1 MIEIGTSYYKHEIE
15 VRFAEGLF
23 SSSNDWQ
30 WFIEYTEEAFEPL
43 LNLESMNDYP
53 ACYSS
58 AQPAYVHL
66 ARIVDQVGD
75 VKPKFNT
82 AWLNHVYECVLVR
95 SGLMQPE
102 DCIKGNRFFDILCI
116 ASFGTYLINCVSKSS
131 YLYNAQLLVY
141 SNLHQLHDFEPLG
154 DDRSRIVTLSKRID
168 VPGFSD
174 VIDTLSANFNSTLI
188 LVDKT
193 YVSNMLDEHF
203 DANFLSFK
211 KVKKRS
217 FQTWQEAL
225 LCDALE
231 VSFINGNIEPAM
243 RFGNGVEVP
252 DTTAWSEK
260 ILSLAKEAFSDAR
273 AVCII
278 EALEFGKHDIA
289 PSTKSQEI
297 LVKLSI
303 EHAESCANADK
314 QVWNLSC
321 TSFNILERLIS
332 EKKLNKDIKN
342 RYNKRLSELLSEKND
357 YQEICYMR
365 EHSLPCS
372 KKQQKIF
379 TAKTASFTKDSLAS
393 VQSASDLMSVFKNS
407 TCARNCDS
415 NDMDT
420 ILNLF
425 SRYSKDID
433 ITTAEL
439 FYWAMMFFIDMQ
451 NNPRIDN
458 KLVRRVLINLRNAWQ
473 NKYYATVVS
482 NMHVFT
488 HESTI
493 SKSEVDTINKTFL
506 DTPNAIAS
514 LIILPSD
521 TAIAETLELMSEY
534 AMTLIFSKTT
544 ISEYYPDHIHVT
556 YPQDGRSID
565 AMIAS
570 EIQRV
575 YENNGHRLLNAMS
588 YQNMIDGYYEGIGQ
602 KITFTSSLIDIKP
615 AYEWILE
622 NAPRQYNLIPFPEN
636 QPRLGDLTQLFPLL
650 ENTIRKLG
658 ENFDIV
664 PFQAKKESFT
674 RLRDAPSVLSDL
686 IGEMR
691 ELTGTIQGC
700 NDFLFVYYVMY
711 SENGFNIR
719 NDCIHGRQYQDKGG
733 VARGFKLAVI
743 CTYMMM
749 KHLVDIE
756 TPSNEDALSDL
767 IDPENQP

>member
-1 MIEIGTSYYKHEIE
+1 MIEIGTSYYEHEIE
-15 VRFAEGLF
+15 VRFAEGLL

-43 LNLESMNDYP
+43 LNLESMSDYP

-58 AQPAYVHL
+58 VQSAYVHL
-66 ARIVDQVGD
+66 ARMVDQVGD
-75 VKPKFNT
+75 VKPEFNT
-82 AWLNHVYECVLVR
+82 AWLNRVYECVLVR
-95 SGLMQPE
+95 SGLMKPE
-102 DCIKGNRFFDILCI
+102 DCIKGDGFFDILCI
-116 ASFGTYLINCVSKSS
+116 ASFGTYLISCVSESG

-168 VPGFSD
+168 VPGFSN
-174 VIDTLSANFNSTLI
+174 VIDTLSANFDSALI
-188 LVDKT
+188 PVDKT

-203 DANFLSFK
+203 DADFLSFK
-211 KVKKRS
+211 NVKKRS

-231 VSFINGNIEPAM
+231 VSFINGNIEPVV
-243 RFGNGVEVP
+243 RYGNGVEVP

-260 ILSLAKEAFSDAR
+260 MLSLAKEVFSDAR
-273 AVCII
+273 AVCVI

-289 PSTKSQEI
+289 PSEKSQEI
-297 LVKLSI
+297 LVELSI
-303 EHAESCANADK
+303 EHAESCASVDK
-314 QVWNLSC
+314 PVWSLSC

-332 EKKLNKDIKN
+332 EKKLDKDIKSRFN
-342 RYNKRLSELLSEKND
+342 RRLSELLSGKSD

-372 KKQQKIF
+372 KEQQKIF
-379 TAKTASFTKDSLAS
+379 AAKTASFTKDSLAS
-393 VQSASDLMSVFKNS
+393 VQSAFDLVSVFKNS

-415 NDMDT
+415 DDVDT

-425 SRYSKDID
+425 SEYSKNID
-433 ITTAEL
+433 VTTAEL

-451 NNPRIDN
+451 DNPRIDN
-458 KLVRRVLINLRNAWQ
+458 KLVRRVLISLRNAWQ
-473 NKYYATVVS
+473 DRYYATVVS
-482 NMHVFT
+482 NMQVFT
-488 HESTI
+488 HEGTI
-493 SKSEVDTINKTFL
+493 GKSEVDAINKAFL
-506 DTPNAIAS
+506 DTPNAIAG
-514 LIILPSD
+514 LILPSD
-521 TAIAETLELMSEY
+521 TAIADTLESMSEHVI
-534 AMTLIFSKTT
+534 TLVFSKTT

-565 AMIAS
+565 AMITS

-575 YENNGHRLLNAMS
+575 YDNNGHRFLNAMS
-588 YQNMIDGYYEGIGQ
+588 YQNMIDGYYEWIGQ
-602 KITFTSSLIDIKP
+602 TITFTSSLIDIRP

-622 NAPRQYNLIPFPEN
+622 NAPRQYSLMPFPEN
-636 QPRLGDLTQLFPLL
+636 QPKLGDLTQLFPLL

-658 ENFDIV
+658 EIFDIV
-664 PFQAKKESFT
+664 PFQAKKESFI
-674 RLRDAPSVLSDL
+674 RLKDAPSILSDL
-686 IGEMR
+686 IGEVR

-700 NDFLFVYYVMY
+700 NEFLFVYYVMY

-749 KHLVDIE
+749 KHLIDIE
-756 TPSNEDALSDL
+756 TTSNEDALSDS
-767 IDPENQP
+767 IDPGNQP

>member
-1 MIEIGTSYYKHEIE
+1 MIEIGKSHYTHEIE
-15 VRFAEGLF
+15 VRFVEGLL

-30 WFIEYTEEAFEPL
+30 WFIEYTEETFEPPL
-43 LNLESMNDYP
+43 KLESMSDYP

-58 AQPAYVHL
+58 VQPAYVHL

-75 VKPKFNT
+75 VKLKFNT
-82 AWLNHVYECVLVR
+82 AWLNRVYECVLVR

-102 DCIKGNRFFDILCI
+102 DCIKENGFFDILCI

-141 SNLHQLHDFEPLG
+141 SNLHQLYDFEPLG
-154 DDRSRIVTLSKRID
+154 DDRSRIVSLSKRID
-168 VPGFSD
+168 VPGFSN

-203 DANFLSFK
+203 DADFLSFK
-211 KVKKRS
+211 NVKKRS

-225 LCDALE
+225 LCDAFE
-231 VSFINGNIEPAM
+231 ISFINGNIEPVV
-243 RFGNGVEVP
+243 RYGNGTEVP
-252 DTTAWSEK
+252 DTTAWSEI

-273 AVCII
+273 AVCVI

-289 PSTKSQEI
+289 PSAESQEI
-297 LVKLSI
+297 LVKLCI
-303 EHAESCANADK
+303 EHAESCASADRP
-314 QVWNLSC
+314 VWNLSC
-321 TSFNILERLIS
+321 TSFNILEQLIS
-332 EKKLNKDIKN
+332 EKKLDRDIKS
-342 RYNKRLSELLSEKND
+342 RFNKRLSELLSEKSD

-372 KKQQKIF
+372 KKQHKIF
-379 TAKTASFTKDSLAS
+379 TDKTTSLTKDSLAS
-393 VQSASDLMSVFKNS
+393 VQSVFDLISVLKNS

-415 NDMDT
+415 DDMDT

-425 SRYSKDID
+425 SKYSKNID
-433 ITTAEL
+433 INTSEL

-451 NNPRIDN
+451 DNPRIVN
-458 KLVRRVLINLRNAWQ
+458 KLVRRVLINLRNSWQ
-473 NKYYATVVS
+473 DQYYATVVS

-493 SKSEVDTINKTFL
+493 SKSEVDNINEAFL

-514 LIILPSD
+514 LILPSD
-521 TAIAETLELMSEY
+521 TAIADTLESMSEY
-534 AMTLIFSKTT
+534 VITLVFSKTT

-556 YPQDGRSID
+556 YPQNGHSID

-575 YENNGHRLLNAMS
+575 YDNNGHRFLNAMS
-588 YQNMIDGYYEGIGQ
+588 YQNMVDGYYEQISQ
-602 KITFTSSLIDIKP
+602 KIDFTSSLIDIKP
-615 AYEWILE
+615 AYKWILE
-622 NAPRQYNLIPFPEN
+622 NTPRQYNLMPFPEN

-658 ENFDIV
+658 EIFDIV

-674 RLRDAPSVLSDL
+674 RLKDAPSVLSDL
-686 IGEMR
+686 IGEVR

-700 NDFLFVYYVMY
+700 NEFLFVYYVMY

-719 NDCIHGRQYQDKGG
+719 NDCIHGRQYQDNNG
-733 VARGFKLAVI
+733 VARGFKLTVI

-749 KHLVDIE
+749 KRLVDIE
-756 TPSNEDALSDL
+756 ATSNGDVLSNS
-767 IDPENQP
+767 INPGNQP